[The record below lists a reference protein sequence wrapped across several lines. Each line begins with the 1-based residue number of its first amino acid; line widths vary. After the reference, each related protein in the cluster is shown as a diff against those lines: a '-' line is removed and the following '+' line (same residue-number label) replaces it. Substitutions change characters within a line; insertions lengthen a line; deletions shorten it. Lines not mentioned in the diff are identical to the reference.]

1 MKLRA
6 GESAAD
12 SPKSGRIPRCW
23 PKMCTKWL
31 CRQDRGGE
39 KARTFPPSGGMTRAT
54 EVRETAMRIVVLG
67 AGVIGVTSAYY
78 LARQGHEV
86 TVIDRQPGPALETSF
101 ANAGEVSPGYSAPW
115 AAPGIPL
122 KALKWMFQ
130 RHAPLVIQPKLDLQR
145 VDWMARMLSNCTAA
159 AYKVNKSRMVRLA
172 AYSRDQ
178 LAALRGETG
187 IAYDERTRGTLQL
200 FRTSKQL
207 DAAAKDIAVLQAD
220 GVPFEVLDRAGCLA
234 AEPGLAGAA
243 GLIAGGLRLPGDET
257 GDCFKFTQGLADKA
271 RGLGVAFRWGVRI
284 ERLIGRGGIVT
295 GVVTSEGLLTADA
308 FVLALGAYSP
318 ALARPFGMNLP
329 VYPVKGYSITA
340 TITDEAKAPVS
351 TVMDETYK
359 VAITRLGD
367 RIRVGGLAEIA
378 GFDLRLHSKRRATL
392 EKSVGELFAGGGDLR
407 GASFWTGL
415 RPMTP
420 DGTPLVGRSTVPNL
434 WLNTGHGTL
443 GWTMA
448 AGSGRVLADLISGRR
463 PEIETAD
470 LGYGRYLPAAKRR
483 AVSGGLR
490 PVGV

>member
-1 MKLRA
+1 
-6 GESAAD
+6 
-12 SPKSGRIPRCW
+12 
-23 PKMCTKWL
+23 
-31 CRQDRGGE
+31 
-39 KARTFPPSGGMTRAT
+39 
-54 EVRETAMRIVVLG
+54 MRIVVLG
-67 AGVIGVTSAYY
+67 AGVIGVASAWY

-86 TVIDRQPGPALETSF
+86 TVIDRQNGPALETSF

-115 AAPGIPL
+115 AAPGIPM

-130 RHAPLVIQPKLDLQR
+130 THAPLVIQPKLDLQR
-145 VDWMARMLSNCTAA
+145 VDWIWRMLSNCTTA
-159 AYKVNKSRMVRLA
+159 AYKTNKSRMVRLA
-172 AYSRDQ
+172 EYSRDQ
-178 LAALRGETG
+178 LIALRAETG
-187 IAYDERTRGTLQL
+187 LAYDQRSKGTLQL
-200 FRTSKQL
+200 FRTERQV
-207 DAAAKDIAVLQAD
+207 DAAGKDIAVLKAD

-243 GLIAGGLRLPGDET
+243 DRIAGGLRLPGDET
-257 GDCFKFTQGLADKA
+257 GDCFKFTQGLATKA
-271 RGLGVAFRWGVRI
+271 EGLGVTFRWGVAI
-284 ERLIGRGGIVT
+284 DRLIGRGGIVT
-295 GVVTSEGLLTADA
+295 GVMTSEGLLTADA
-308 FVLALGAYSP
+308 FVLAMGSHSP
-318 ALARPFGMNLP
+318 ALAAPFGMKLP

-340 TITDEAKAPVS
+340 RITDQTRAPVS

-378 GFDLRLHSKRRATL
+378 GFDLSLNPRRRATL
-392 EKSVGELFAGGGDLR
+392 EKSVGELFAGGGDLK

-420 DGTPLVGRSTVPNL
+420 DGTPLVGRSSLPNL

-443 GWTMA
+443 GWTIA

-470 LGYGRYLPAAKRR
+470 LGYGRYLPQGRRR